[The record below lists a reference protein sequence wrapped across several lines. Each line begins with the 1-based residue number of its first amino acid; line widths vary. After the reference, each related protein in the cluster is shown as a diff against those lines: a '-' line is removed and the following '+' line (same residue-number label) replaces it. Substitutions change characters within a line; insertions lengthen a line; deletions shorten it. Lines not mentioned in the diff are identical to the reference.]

1 MLRFLGKAAVAI
13 LCLLPVSAF
22 AQTEADTSLTALGGL
37 ATVTALE
44 NSPEGQAALKAN
56 FKVTGA
62 VQDGS
67 ARQSLLLPWPD
78 AQKQALKDAYI
89 TFTNA
94 NELADALGSK
104 LGGAY
109 QAATACTMAPGSK
122 SPKCADLSPAVAK
135 VIGYAILTTE
145 HDAGVGKFFFANA
158 TIDGKTPAPPAA
170 MKAMTSI
177 GGKPDMFGRA
187 YNLPAGSPGA
197 NPFGNSRPFQT
208 EPHLTPI
215 EGPDFFGRPSSNAAY
230 LRGPEQD
237 LTKSPSY
244 PSGHTTYGYTESLIL
259 ALLAPERYPQMVVR
273 AAEYGNNR
281 IIVGAHY
288 AMDVLGGRTVALYD
302 LAQMLANKPG
312 YVGVE
317 RHNVKIDDFRAAVA
331 EARAEFAKAV
341 ATPCGGPVAGCVS
354 GDASRF
360 ADAARDETFYNAT
373 QTYDLGIVFKQT
385 ADKKEDVAKL
395 APEAGYLLTVA
406 YPKLTLEQANQILTE
421 TEGPG
426 GGFLNN
432 GSAFGVYSRIDLY
445 HAALKAAAM
454 QAK

>member
-1 MLRFLGKAAVAI
+1 MLRFFRTTTAAVF
-13 LCLLPVSAF
+13 CLLPLQAF
-22 AQTEADTSLTALGGL
+22 AQTPTDTTLAAVGGL
-37 ATVTALE
+37 VPVTALE
-44 NSPEGQAALKAN
+44 NTPEGQSALKAN

-62 VQDGS
+62 IQDGS
-67 ARQSLLLPWPD
+67 ARQPLLLPWPD

-109 QAATACTMAPGSK
+109 RAATACTKPETGKPS
-122 SPKCADLSPAVAK
+122 KCADLSPAVAK
-135 VIGYAILTTE
+135 VIGYAVLTAE

-158 TIDGKTPAPPAA
+158 TTDGRTPAPPEA
-170 MKAMTSI
+170 MKAMSAV

-187 YNLPAGSPGA
+187 YNLPAGSPNA

-215 EGPDFFGRPSSNAAY
+215 EGPDFFGAPSTNMAY

-273 AAEYGNNR
+273 AAEYGNSR
-281 IIVGAHY
+281 IVVGAHY
-288 AMDVLGGRTVALYD
+288 AMDVLSGRTVALYD

-317 RHNVKIDDFRAAVA
+317 RHQLKIDDFRAAVA
-331 EARAEFAKAV
+331 EARAEFAKTLA
-341 ATPCGGPVAGCVS
+341 APCGGPVAGCMS
-354 GDASRF
+354 EDSSRF
-360 ADAARDETFYNAT
+360 ADAATNEAFYNST
-373 QTYDLGIVFKQT
+373 QTYDLGIVFKPN
-385 ADKKEDVAKL
+385 ADKKEEVAKL

-406 YPKLTLEQANQILTE
+406 YPKLTLEQANRILTE

-426 GGFLNN
+426 GGFLDN
-432 GSAFGVYSRIDLY
+432 GSAFGVYSRLDLY
-445 HAALKAAAM
+445 HAALKAAALGR
-454 QAK
+454 

>member
-1 MLRFLGKAAVAI
+1 M
-13 LCLLPVSAF
+13 CLSPIHSF
-22 AQTEADTSLTALGGL
+22 AQAETDPSLAALGGL
-37 ATVTALE
+37 VPVTALE
-44 NSPEGQAALKAN
+44 NSAEGQAALKAN

-67 ARQSLLLPWPD
+67 AKQPLLLPWPD
-78 AQKQALKDAYI
+78 AQKQALRDAFI
-89 TFTNA
+89 TFSNA
-94 NELADALGSK
+94 NELADALGTK

-109 QAATACTMAPGSK
+109 QAATACTIAEGARAPH
-122 SPKCADLSPAVAK
+122 CADLSPAVAK
-135 VIGYAILTTE
+135 IIGYAVMMAE
-145 HDAGVGKFFFANA
+145 KDAGAGKFFFANA
-158 TIDGKTPAPPAA
+158 TTDGKTPAPPEA
-170 MKAMTSI
+170 MKTMSAI

-208 EPHLTPI
+208 EPQVTPI
-215 EGPDFFGRPSSNAAY
+215 EGPDFFGAPSNNMAY
-230 LRGPEQD
+230 LRGPVQD

-244 PSGHTTYGYTESLIL
+244 PSGHTTYGYTESLLL

-273 AAEYGNNR
+273 AAEYGNSR

-302 LAQMLANKPG
+302 LAQLLANKPG

-317 RHNVKIDDFRAAVA
+317 RRNIKIDDFRAAVA
-331 EARAEFAKAV
+331 EARAEFAKAL
-341 ATPCGGPVAGCVS
+341 AAPCGGPIAGCVS
-354 GDASRF
+354 GDSSRF
-360 ADAARDETFYNAT
+360 ADATRNETFYKAT
-373 QTYDLGIVFKQT
+373 QTYDLGIVFQQT

-406 YPKLTLEQANQILTE
+406 YPKLTLEQANQILTD
-421 TEGPG
+421 TEGSG
-426 GGFLNN
+426 GGFLDD
-432 GSAFGVYSRIDLY
+432 GSAFGVYSRLDLY

-454 QAK
+454 QGQ